1 MSRRGVVLV
10 AVLLIL
16 ALLVIFGLVM
26 LSKES
31 AHFEAARR
39 DAFSAQAF
47 ELAMAGLEDARVKL
61 DKDYHFPRSNGSEQV
76 LLSYSE
82 VVYDLDE
89 VTELGSYR
97 VTIDQRWQN
106 ENYQV
111 LRITSVGYAGPA
123 SQIKANRRLVVYL
136 DTAAELRGAP
146 GTPNPN
152 YFEFINFEDRGSL

>member
-1 MSRRGVVLV
+1 MVLV

-106 ENYQV
+106 HW
-111 LRITSVGYAGPA
+111 S
-123 SQIKANRRLVVYL
+123 L
-136 DTAAELRGAP
+136 DDML
-146 GTPNPN
+146 
-152 YFEFINFEDRGSL
+152 